1 MAIKSYSVE
10 LSTELP
16 IVIDTSTTHDELS
29 TVVEKT
35 QQYLDDTGLSENRK
49 FFIKIVG
56 VKTETTN

>member
-35 QQYLDDTGLSENRK
+35 QQYLDDTGLSEDRK

>member
-1 MAIKSYSVE
+1 
-10 LSTELP
+10 
-16 IVIDTSTTHDELS
+16 VIDTATTHDELS

-35 QQYLDDTGLSENRK
+35 QQYLDDTGLSEDRK

>member
-16 IVIDTSTTHDELS
+16 IVIDTATTHDELS

-35 QQYLDDTGLSENRK
+35 QQYLDDTGLSEDRK